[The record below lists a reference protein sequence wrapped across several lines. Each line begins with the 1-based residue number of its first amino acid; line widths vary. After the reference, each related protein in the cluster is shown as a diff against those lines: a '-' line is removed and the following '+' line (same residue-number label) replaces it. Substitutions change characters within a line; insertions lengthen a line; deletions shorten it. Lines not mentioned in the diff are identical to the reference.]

1 MSRPTSIFRVNSQ
14 QISKPSDPTSS
25 TSMSDSGTLPSASRP
40 EPEPK
45 PKPKRLDEDYITN
58 NYDQNQNDKFELMNI
73 KIVVYG
79 FSGLVCEEEPE
90 KKKKFGRKETIFPR
104 AMGLSRREMKPLGL
118 SNATSIDKYVTPTET
133 KASGITT
140 AVVSCQKN
148 GNTNNMSFETFLPS
162 LPLATPIATSLNK
175 VNYDAAWPSEQT
187 ILQQDDGAK
196 DRSAFTITR
205 CMKQAKFKPGIG
217 GRSNYCH
224 QTIELGINISRGT
237 ELIRLGT
244 ASIVINGEEEG
255 EVEMNVSTTPF
266 VFKSK
271 KLKKKKTKYGYF
283 SNDSS
288 RRFYLDKNSVLKVGV
303 QVIPED
309 AMRFAREKE
318 KERQKNENALNELLE
333 HETIQK
339 KILLAID
346 PSIKNANAVPGSG
359 DKTNLLF
366 PDILCGG
373 LSTSWVPNFFKG
385 SEKES
390 DIPKEVITDENLD
403 ELVIHS
409 LVSSISETTDAP
421 DILDGKKNGYMKK
434 MLEIVMRFSLIRLL
448 YYRICW
454 RRVLVNDF
462 KLAP

>member
-1 MSRPTSIFRVNSQ
+1 MSRPKSIFRVKSQ

-25 TSMSDSGTLPSASRP
+25 TSTSMSDSGTLPTVSRQ
-40 EPEPK
+40 E
-45 PKPKRLDEDYITN
+45 PKRLDEDYITN
-58 NYDQNQNDKFELMNI
+58 NYDPNQNDKFELMNI

-79 FSGLVCEEEPE
+79 LSGLVCEEEPE

-118 SNATSIDKYVTPTET
+118 SNATSIDKYITPTET
-133 KASGITT
+133 KASGTTT

-148 GNTNNMSFETFLPS
+148 GNSNNMSFETFLPS

-205 CMKQAKFKPGIG
+205 CMKQAKFKRGIG

-288 RRFYLDKNSVLKVGV
+288 RRFYLEKNSALKVGV

-318 KERQKNENALNELLE
+318 KTRQKNENALNELLE
-333 HETIQK
+333 QDKFKALLEEIESDDLKHETIQK
-339 KILLAID
+339 KILAID
-346 PSIKNANAVPGSG
+346 PSINNANAVPGSG

-366 PDILCGG
+366 PNILCGG

-385 SEKES
+385 SENES

-403 ELVIHS
+403 ELAIHS

-421 DILDGKKNGYMKK
+421 DILDEFVGG
-434 MLEIVMRFSLIRLL
+434 EF
-448 YYRICW
+448 
-454 RRVLVNDF
+454 
-462 KLAP
+462 